1 MRDNK
6 CLQETNNLKEE
17 NNMKLNLAMLK
28 ETNEVFK
35 RLNILRRWTSFVTED
50 KYNELAKQS
59 LNCITAY
66 MLATYSEKDGI
77 TVKWE
82 RFPKI
87 ALYRA
92 FQKAYVYFD
101 TPEHIMDEIC
111 KIGNIK
117 KSEFNKVTE
126 EIIAENA
133 GKQFADFLC
142 EGIGTYE
149 FQIYRAATKIATY
162 VELVENSNKMRSEE
176 QRIKVQEIIKS
187 LEEFEGIPGV
197 NEIYLNTQ
205 GGIFKL
211 LEKLS
216 SLRNRNRWAAQAYSV
231 ECSVLGHLFDTAV
244 FAYFMSLE
252 KDPEN
257 EVTATKMF
265 FMGIFHDVAEAWT
278 TDIPSPIKDRI
289 RGFRAAT
296 EKYELE
302 VLEKNLYK
310 NVPEF
315 LAKKLK
321 EVMFEDEANVK
332 YKKLLKGA
340 DYLSADSECWR
351 QYKAG
356 TRDEYFLG
364 AINRRRP
371 KIESGDVLLTPVCGK
386 LYKEFYEY
394 ATSLKL

>member
-1 MRDNK
+1 
-6 CLQETNNLKEE
+6 
-17 NNMKLNLAMLK
+17 MKLNLTMLK

-66 MLATYSEKDGI
+66 MLAAYSEKEGI

-101 TPEHIMDEIC
+101 TPEHIIEEIC
-111 KIGNIK
+111 QIGNIK
-117 KSEFNKVTE
+117 KSEFDRATT
-126 EIIAENA
+126 EIICEKA
-133 GKQFADFLC
+133 GKQFADFLS
-142 EGIGTYE
+142 EGIGTDE

-162 VELVENSNKMRSEE
+162 VELVENSNKMKSDD
-176 QRIKVQEIIKS
+176 QRVKVQEIVKS
-187 LEEFEGIPGV
+187 LEEFEEIPGA

-205 GGIFKL
+205 GEIFKL

-216 SLRNRNRWAAQAYSV
+216 SLRNRNRWAAQAYSI

-252 KDPEN
+252 QNQD
-257 EVTATKMF
+257 EVLAAKMF
-265 FMGIFHDVAEAWT
+265 FMGIFHDVAETWT

-289 RGFRAAT
+289 KGFRVAT

-302 VLEKNLYK
+302 VLGKQLYK

-315 LAKKLK
+315 LAQKLQ
-321 EVMFEDEANVK
+321 EVMFEDEANK
-332 YKKLLKGA
+332 EYKKLLKGA

-356 TRDEYFLG
+356 SRDEYFLG
-364 AINRRRP
+364 AINRR
-371 KIESGDVLLTPVCGK
+371 KIKIKAGEVLLTPVCEE
-386 LYKEFYEY
+386 LYREFYEY
-394 ATSLKL
+394 AKNLKL

>member
-1 MRDNK
+1 
-6 CLQETNNLKEE
+6 
-17 NNMKLNLAMLK
+17 MKLNLAVLK
-28 ETNEVFK
+28 GTNEVFK
-35 RLNILRRWTSFVTED
+35 RLNILRRWSSFVTEN
-50 KYNELAKQS
+50 KYNELGKQA

-101 TPEHIMDEIC
+101 TPEHIIDEIC
-111 KIGNIK
+111 KIGNIQ
-117 KSEFNKVTE
+117 KSEFNRVTK
-126 EIIAENA
+126 EIVAENTE
-133 GKQFADFLC
+133 KQFADFLS

-162 VELVENSNKMRSEE
+162 VELVENCNKMRSED
-176 QRIKVQEIIKS
+176 QLIKVQEIVRS
-187 LEEFEGIPGV
+187 LEEFEDIPGV
-197 NEIYLNTQ
+197 SEICSNTQ
-205 GGIFKL
+205 GSIFKL
-211 LEKLS
+211 LGEIS
-216 SLRNRNRWAAQAYSV
+216 NLRNRTRWAAHSYII

-252 KDPEN
+252 QNPED
-257 EVTATKMF
+257 EVMATKMF
-265 FMGIFHDVAEAWT
+265 FMGIFHDVAETWT
-278 TDIPSPIKDRI
+278 GDIPSPIKDRI
-289 RGFRAAT
+289 KGFRAAT

-302 VLEKNLYK
+302 VIEKKCYK
-310 NVPEF
+310 SVPEF
-315 LAKKLK
+315 LAQKLQ
-321 EVMFEDEANVK
+321 EVMFEDETNKK

-364 AINRRRP
+364 AINRRKL
-371 KIESGDVLLTPVCGK
+371 KIESGEVLLTPVCGE
-386 LYKEFYEY
+386 LYKEFSEY
-394 ATSLKL
+394 AKSLKL